1 MKILLK
7 IALWAL
13 LSAGVWSVASA
24 QTQLVK
30 ELGSE
35 VVPKGEGRPVLV
47 NLWATWCGPCR
58 YEFPE
63 LVAIDGD
70 FKDRGLITVTVS
82 LDRPTFAERQV
93 PEFLRQYGATMPSVV
108 LDFWNRAERNRAIR
122 KVVPG
127 YQGGIPHTVL
137 FDGDGKVVYRKTGIF
152 DAKVLR
158 GEIEKV
164 LPR

>member
-1 MKILLK
+1 MKILIKL
-7 IALWAL
+7 A
-13 LSAGVWSVASA
+13 LSALVLAAACTDSAA
-24 QTQLVK
+24 QTPLVK
-30 ELGSE
+30 ELGADLI
-35 VVPKGEGRPVLV
+35 PKGEGRPVLV

-70 FKDRGLITVTVS
+70 YRERGLITVVVS

-93 PEFLRQYGATMPSVV
+93 PEFLRQYGAKMPSVV
-108 LDFWNRAERNRAIR
+108 MDFWKSEERTRAIR
-122 KVVPG
+122 RAIPG

-137 FDGDGKVVYRKTGIF
+137 FDGDGKVAFRKTGIF
-152 DAKVLR
+152 DPEVLR
-158 GEIEKV
+158 AEIEKV